1 MEECTGG
8 RVERVIGWLL
18 ISLQR
23 LQTQGLGPRR
33 LEDHPV
39 SPQGL
44 MILTHGKVLV
54 CRNPRRPNS
63 RMVGRAT
70 SAEDRRGAE
79 RRRPRPSKVGSE
91 RAGTAREALRAAL
104 MVLGDVDERLG
115 PHLRGTPRRAVVAEE
130 AQTMDRVADPA
141 EDLAADRVTEP
152 VMDEEADEDH
162 LVPKP
167 GTKSSRFWR
176 GCPNAWCRRRT
187 PRDDEEST
195 TGISS
200 LESDGSCPR
209 STWGPRSR
217 NS

>member
-1 MEECTGG
+1 MAQ
-8 RVERVIGWLL
+8 V
-18 ISLQR
+18 
-23 LQTQGLGPRR
+23 
-33 LEDHPV
+33 
-39 SPQGL
+39 
-44 MILTHGKVLV
+44 
-54 CRNPRRPNS
+54 
-63 RMVGRAT
+63 
-70 SAEDRRGAE
+70 
-79 RRRPRPSKVGSE
+79 
-91 RAGTAREALRAAL
+91 
-104 MVLGDVDERLG
+104 VLGDVVERLG

-195 TGISS
+195 IGINN
-200 LESDGSCPR
+200 LESDASCPR
-209 STWGPRSR
+209 STWDPRLR